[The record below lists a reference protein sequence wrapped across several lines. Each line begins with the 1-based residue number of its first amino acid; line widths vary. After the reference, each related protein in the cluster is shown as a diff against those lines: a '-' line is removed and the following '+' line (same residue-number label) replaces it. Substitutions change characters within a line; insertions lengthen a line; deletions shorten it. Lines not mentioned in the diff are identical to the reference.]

1 MIESSFSKG
10 RKRALVNRLGCV
22 ALICGCGVA
31 GGALAQA
38 YPERPVRMLVSFGA
52 GGATDI
58 IARLVAQRLSESM
71 QQQVIVDNRPS
82 AGGIVAAQIVAK
94 AEPNGYTVLVLGTG
108 HSVSV
113 SLMKSLPYDVVR
125 DFAPVSTLGFFAFAL
140 LVNANSPI
148 RSVPGLIAFAKKT
161 DPGKFSFGTTT
172 VGGTHH
178 VSTELFKSMAGLETL
193 VIPFKTGPALIAALR
208 GNETQA
214 IFEFI
219 APALPHIRSGAVRAL
234 GVTSGRRFAELPDVP
249 TLDEAGL
256 PGYEAS
262 AWVGIAAPVKTPK
275 AIVDRLNREL
285 NAVIAMPEVKQ
296 RLQDLGID
304 ARGSTREGFRDL
316 LAADIAKWKMVIEQA
331 KIERQ

>member
-10 RKRALVNRLGCV
+10 GRRALVNWLGCV
-22 ALICGCGVA
+22 ALVCGCGI
-31 GGALAQA
+31 GSALAQA

-113 SLMKSLPYDVVR
+113 SLMRSLPYDVVR

-148 RSVPGLIAFAKKT
+148 RSVTGLIGFAKANQ
-161 DPGKFSFGTTT
+161 GKFSFGTTT
-172 VGGTHH
+172 IGGTHH
-178 VSTELFKSMAGLETL
+178 VSAELFKSMTGLETL

-219 APALPHIRSGAVRAL
+219 APALPHIRSGALRAI
-234 GVTSGRRFAELPDVP
+234 GVTSERRFAELPDVP

-262 AWVGIAAPVKTPK
+262 AWVGIAAPAKTPRV
-275 AIVDRLNREL
+275 IIDRLNREA

-304 ARGSTREGFRDL
+304 ARASTPEGFRDL
-316 LAADIAKWKMVIEQA
+316 LAADIAKWKTVIEKA